1 MGIPQYGMNKHGDH
15 IEECKDLQ
23 RQLGLTVVKASSGAI
38 TATAAATTQGT
49 FAQPANSWLKDL
61 IIVPQSTLTTGNNG
75 SDELD
80 FCLGTAAG
88 GAQLMTQKAILD
100 GADLSLAANIPL
112 YVLSNGQ
119 SVAANASLGSG
130 AATSEASVVAGSLY
144 SAAGRTVHF
153 EFTPINQDL
162 AATGAATVIAVFVQC
177 DSSIHNS

>member
-1 MGIPQYGMNKHGDH
+1 MNKHGDH
-15 IEECKDLQ
+15 LEECKDLQ
-23 RQLGLTVVKASSGAI
+23 RQLGLTVVKETTSSI
-38 TATAAATTQGT
+38 TVTAAATTQGT
-49 FAQPANSWLKDL
+49 FAQPADSWLKDL

-100 GADLSLAANIPL
+100 GADLSLAANIPF

-119 SVAANASLGSG
+119 AVAQNASLGSG

-144 SAAGRTVHF
+144 SQAGRTVHY

-162 AATGAATVIAVFVQC
+162 AATGKVTIIAVFIQC
-177 DSSIHNS
+177 DASIHNS